1 MTNIKICQ
9 IYVKLEVTAI
19 RNLLNYKIES
29 LSNRV
34 EQFRVKEYLLRD
46 KISST
51 YLENLYPS
59 NWGVTALLFS
69 LQQRINSIM
78 HLNLNLATIIK
89 FWSFY
94 LATILPVCLL
104 QDTVCLFW
112 ELSSPIFVSKPTPKI
127 YSIPS

>member
-69 LQQRINSIM
+69 YNKGL
-78 HLNLNLATIIK
+78 IK
-89 FWSFY
+89 
-94 LATILPVCLL
+94 
-104 QDTVCLFW
+104 
-112 ELSSPIFVSKPTPKI
+112 
-127 YSIPS
+127 